1 MDFQFQAVETRFIW
15 ILGMQEFV
23 LFVLD
28 DVLYLPLKIS
38 DCISKRIQLIW
49 TLGVQELSC
58 YV

>member
-49 TLGVQELSC
+49 TLGV
-58 YV
+58 